1 MSASE
6 ASQQA
11 NRSGMD
17 PTRLVIVSLMVFG
30 IVLALFLDKVFDLAL
45 ASVSIKNTQLMEAS
59 IWRLSMVLGACL
71 SLAGVVFVWV
81 HAKTRSLALE
91 VATELMKVT
100 WPSWEETRIST
111 IAVVV
116 AAVVAA
122 VILFGIDSLSYKVMD
137 EWLPALWGQLN

>member
-1 MSASE
+1 MSTSE

-30 IVLALFLDKVFDLAL
+30 IVLALFLDKVLDMVW
-45 ASVSIKNTQLMEAS
+45 ASASLKNTEVIEGLG
-59 IWRLSMVLGACL
+59 WRVTTVLGVAL
-71 SLAGVVFVWV
+71 SAAGAIFVWV

-100 WPSWEETRIST
+100 WPSWDETRVST

-116 AAVVAA
+116 SSIIAAVL
-122 VILFGIDSLSYKVMD
+122 LFGIDSLSYKVMV
-137 EWLPALWGQLN
+137 EWLPALWVKL